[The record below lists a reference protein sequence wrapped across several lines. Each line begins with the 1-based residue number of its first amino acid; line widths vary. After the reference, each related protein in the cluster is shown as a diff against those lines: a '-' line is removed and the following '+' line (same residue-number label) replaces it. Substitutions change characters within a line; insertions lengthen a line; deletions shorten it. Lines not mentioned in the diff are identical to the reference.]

1 MIHSICRRLAALLLL
16 LACGAAHAEFPDRPI
31 SMVLP
36 TPPGGAA
43 DLNARPLAKHLLD
56 VLKQPVVVVNRQG
69 AGGAIAY
76 GSVAKAAPD
85 GHTLLLGLSTISVL
99 PEADRI
105 NGRTPAYELDQLT
118 PVAMISA
125 DPLMLIV
132 RNDAPWRNIGELL
145 DDARRRPG
153 KISYGSSGNYGAV
166 HFPMEMMA
174 KSAAIN
180 MLHVPYGGGGP
191 ALLALLSGQIDVT
204 AAGPAAAKAAAAD
217 GRVRVLASWGGKRS
231 AAFPDVPTLKES
243 GVDAEYYLWVGL
255 FVPAA
260 TPAPV
265 VDALRAAVRRVVTL
279 PAYKEDMEKVR
290 IPISYMDGPDF
301 AAFWKKDAEAMVNL
315 ARKIGKVQ

>member
-1 MIHSICRRLAALLLL
+1 MQRILARFVAVLS
-16 LACGAAHAEFPDRPI
+16 LAVTSAAFAQYPERPI
-31 SMVLP
+31 SLILP

-85 GHTLLLGLSTISVL
+85 GYNILLALSTVSVL

-105 NGRTPAYELDQLT
+105 NGRAPAYELDQLT

-145 DDARRRPG
+145 EDAKKRPG

-174 KSAAIN
+174 KAANVN
-180 MLHVPYGGGGP
+180 MLHVPYNGGGP
-191 ALLALLSGQIDVT
+191 ALLALLGSQIDVT
-204 AAGPAAAKAAAAD
+204 AAGPSAAKAATAD
-217 GRVRVLASWGGKRS
+217 GRVRVLTHWGGKRIP
-231 AAFPDVPTLKES
+231 AFPDVPTLKES

-265 VDALRAAVRRVVTL
+265 VDTLRAAMRRVVAL
-279 PAYKEDMEKVR
+279 PGYKEDMEKVR
-290 IPISYMDGPDF
+290 IPINYMDGPEF
-301 AAFWKKDAEAMVNL
+301 GAFWKKDAEAMVSL